1 MEIGS
6 GAGFAFQGKDTT
18 IFKVVYLLSLVKLI
32 KLIYFYI
39 DLYLIELPE
48 IKL

>member
-6 GAGFAFQGKDTT
+6 GCRICFSGKDTT
-18 IFKVVYLLSLVKLI
+18 IFKSSLFAEFVKLI